1 LSNSSDSNKSFKG
14 KTMATV
20 TINFS
25 GFPGPGPTG
34 VSFTVAAGSVAAFLN
49 ANPTVPISL
58 SATVAAD
65 NLTSLGLLSAGGDTV
80 WRIENSGGP
89 DSATLSRVGGGFTP
103 TSLPLAANSFTFVRG
118 GAAGTYQLSGGIVNT
133 KASGPQ
139 IVSAIQALAINDS
152 YDITGSNFNDTLV
165 GGQNADTLR
174 GGLGNDSLNGLNQ
187 NDLVDGGAGDDTLIG
202 GGQNDTLIGGAG
214 NDSLDGS
221 AQTDTATFGAGN
233 NTVNLTLTTGQNTGE
248 GTDILI
254 NIENLAGGDGNDSLT
269 GNGFNNQLDGGNG
282 NDTLTGGSGADR
294 FTYNATTEGI
304 DTITDFTIAQGDVLA
319 FRASAFT
326 GLNLGT
332 TLIYNSVTG
341 ALSFNSTQLATLST
355 GLALTAAQIVIF

>member
-174 GGLGNDSLNGLNQ
+174 GGLGNDSLNGQQQ
-187 NDLVDGGAGDDTLIG
+187 NDLIDGGAGDDTLIG

-214 NDSLDGS
+214 S
-221 AQTDTATFGAGN
+221 
-233 NTVNLTLTTGQNTGE
+233 
-248 GTDILI
+248 
-254 NIENLAGGDGNDSLT
+254 
-269 GNGFNNQLDGGNG
+269 
-282 NDTLTGGSGADR
+282 DTLSGGSGTGADR
-294 FTYNATTEGI
+294 FQYNFSNEGT
-304 DTITDFTIAQGDVLA
+304 DSITDFGNGADAIVVSNAGFGGGLTTTVGGTLTPTLFGATAGGIVRFVYSGGVLQFDTDADAGVSLVTIANIAGPGA
-319 FRASAFT
+319 GT
-326 GLNLGT
+326 LGAGNI
-332 TLIYNSVTG
+332 LVV
-341 ALSFNSTQLATLST
+341 A
-355 GLALTAAQIVIF
+355 

>member
-1 LSNSSDSNKSFKG
+1 
-14 KTMATV
+14 MATV

-65 NLTSLGLLSAGGDTV
+65 NLTSLGLLTAGGNTV

-165 GGQNADTLR
+165 GGQNDDTLR
-174 GGLGNDSLNGLNQ
+174 GGLGNDSLNGQQQ
-187 NDLVDGGAGDDTLIG
+187 NDLIDGGAGDDTLIG

-214 NDSLDGS
+214 S
-221 AQTDTATFGAGN
+221 
-233 NTVNLTLTTGQNTGE
+233 
-248 GTDILI
+248 
-254 NIENLAGGDGNDSLT
+254 
-269 GNGFNNQLDGGNG
+269 
-282 NDTLTGGSGADR
+282 DTLSGGSGTGADR
-294 FTYNATTEGI
+294 FQYNFSNEGT
-304 DTITDFTIAQGDVLA
+304 DSITDFGLGADAIVVSNGGFGGGLTTVFGGTLTPTLFGATAGGAVRFVYSGGVLQFDTDATIAGISLVTIA
-319 FRASAFT
+319 NIAGPGAGT
-326 GLNLGT
+326 LGAGNI
-332 TLIYNSVTG
+332 LVV
-341 ALSFNSTQLATLST
+341 A
-355 GLALTAAQIVIF
+355 

>member
-1 LSNSSDSNKSFKG
+1 
-14 KTMATV
+14 MATV

-80 WRIENSGGP
+80 WRITNEGVEDNA
-89 DSATLSRVGGGFTP
+89 ATLVRVGGVFSASP
-103 TSLPLAANSFTFVRG
+103 VLPANSFTFLRG
-118 GAAGTYQLSGGIVNT
+118 GAPGTYKLTTSSPADTFT

-174 GGLGNDSLNGLNQ
+174 GGLGNDSLNGQQQ

-214 NDSLDGS
+214 S
-221 AQTDTATFGAGN
+221 
-233 NTVNLTLTTGQNTGE
+233 
-248 GTDILI
+248 
-254 NIENLAGGDGNDSLT
+254 
-269 GNGFNNQLDGGNG
+269 
-282 NDTLTGGSGADR
+282 DTLSGGSGTGADR
-294 FTYNATTEGI
+294 FQYNFSNEGT
-304 DTITDFTIAQGDVLA
+304 DSITDFGIGLDAIVVSNGGFGGGLNTVSGGTLDPLQFGATAGGAVRFVYSGGVLQFDTDAGPGISLVTIANIAGPGA
-319 FRASAFT
+319 GT
-326 GLNLGT
+326 LGAGNI
-332 TLIYNSVTG
+332 LVV
-341 ALSFNSTQLATLST
+341 A
-355 GLALTAAQIVIF
+355 

>member
-65 NLTSLGLLSAGGDTV
+65 NLTSLGLLTAGGNTV

-165 GGQNADTLR
+165 GGQNDDTLR
-174 GGLGNDSLNGLNQ
+174 GGLGNDSLNGQQQ

-214 NDSLDGS
+214 S
-221 AQTDTATFGAGN
+221 
-233 NTVNLTLTTGQNTGE
+233 
-248 GTDILI
+248 
-254 NIENLAGGDGNDSLT
+254 
-269 GNGFNNQLDGGNG
+269 
-282 NDTLTGGSGADR
+282 DTLSGGSGTGADR
-294 FTYNATTEGI
+294 FQYNFSNEGT
-304 DTITDFTIAQGDVLA
+304 DSITDFGNGADAIVLSSGGFGGLGPSGLLNPSLFSATENGTAKIIYSGGVLSFDQDLSNIGGLVTIANIAGPGA
-319 FRASAFT
+319 AA
-326 GLNLGT
+326 LGAGN
-332 TLIYNSVTG
+332 I
-341 ALSFNSTQLATLST
+341 Q
-355 GLALTAAQIVIF
+355 VIA